1 MYLSIVALSL
11 VSSSTRS
18 SSCFV
23 RAVCH
28 CFLSECCCSQSFSL
42 APSGGSSGC

>member
-11 VSSSTRS
+11 DSSSTRS

-23 RAVCH
+23 RAV
-28 CFLSECCCSQSFSL
+28 FVYMKQGFVDDDGDDRWL
-42 APSGGSSGC
+42 